1 MTWSSSPSA
10 DEQRESLMHNAP
22 RPDPARL
29 HRPLYP
35 LLNVVKARYGDMDA
49 NGHLNNLALES
60 MHEDVRAVINSQ
72 AFPGVYGVQVRQLRL
87 VAVQHVVH
95 FLAESYWP
103 ADIESAGGVGRIGN
117 TSFVACTALFFGG
130 ECISVCDTVLVALG
144 DDGPAPLAEDSRAAL
159 EALRLRVE
167 TSTG

>member
-1 MTWSSSPSA
+1 
-10 DEQRESLMHNAP
+10 MHNAP

-35 LLNVVKARYGDMDA
+35 VLNVVQARYGDMDA

-60 MHEDVRAVINSQ
+60 MHEDVRAVMNSQ
-72 AFPGVYGVQVRQLRL
+72 AFPGVYDASTRPLRL
-87 VAVQHVVH
+87 VAAQHVVH

-103 ADIESAGGVGRIGN
+103 ANIESAGGIGRIGR
-117 TSFVACTALFFGG
+117 TSFIVCTALFLDG

-144 DDGPAPLAEDSRAAL
+144 ADGPTPLPEASRAAL
-159 EALRLRVE
+159 EALRLRIE
-167 TSTG
+167 SHRAITGSTLKPESP